1 MEKRPVPTHSM
12 RLNDVITAAHALSLE
27 ELDEL
32 ERWISFRRARQQQRL
47 ADTPAENP
55 AKP

>member
-1 MEKRPVPTHSM
+1 M

-32 ERWISFRRARQQQRL
+32 ERWIAFRRARQQQRL
-47 ADTPAENP
+47 ADTPSENP